1 MPEGTPVKPPH
12 CLKHAEEF
20 NLDQAFFDV
29 TLDQVGFVSL
39 ICFITV
45 VWMVV
50 FFPIDSVSYSI
61 GYLGPNAYTSYTV
74 SK

>member
-45 VWMVV
+45 V
-50 FFPIDSVSYSI
+50 
-61 GYLGPNAYTSYTV
+61 
-74 SK
+74 